1 MWPDTGNVLGVI
13 GGLITSFGGVPQIYK
28 IVKTH
33 KTKDLSWY
41 MLASWLTGLSLTL
54 SYGIMSRQY
63 PVIINACVSLSLSS
77 TIASLKFYYEQ
88 RRAGECE
95 EGTPLESN
103 GYC

>member
-1 MWPDTGNVLGVI
+1 MSTGNVLGVI

-54 SYGIMSRQY
+54 SYGIMSREY

-77 TIASLKFYYEQ
+77 TISFLKFYYE
-88 RRAGECE
+88 AGECE
-95 EGTPLESN
+95 EGTPISP
-103 GYC
+103 GDYC